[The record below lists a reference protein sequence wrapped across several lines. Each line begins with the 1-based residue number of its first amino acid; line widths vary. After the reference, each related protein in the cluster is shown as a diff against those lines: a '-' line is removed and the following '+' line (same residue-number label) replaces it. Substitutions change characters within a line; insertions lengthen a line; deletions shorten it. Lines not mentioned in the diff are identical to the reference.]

1 MTSRDLPDM
10 IRTHISSVW
19 ALELLLL
26 MRRSGDRLWR
36 PQQLSDE
43 LRGTVALVTACLDY
57 FERMG
62 LVLQDEEANFRYA
75 PASPML
81 IEFCDELDAEY
92 RARPVAVISLIA
104 APQERIQQLADA
116 FRFKGRDRT

>member
-1 MTSRDLPDM
+1 MMSRDLPDM
-10 IRTHISSVW
+10 IRSHISSVW
-19 ALELLLL
+19 ALELILL
-26 MRRSGDRLWR
+26 MRRGGDRSWL

-43 LRGTVALVTACLDY
+43 LRGTVTLVVACLGY

-62 LVLQDEEANFRYA
+62 LVLQDEEGRFRYA

-81 IEFCDELDAEY
+81 AEFCDDLDAEY

-104 APQERIQQLADA
+104 APKERIQQLADA
-116 FRFKGRDRT
+116 FRFKGRDQT